1 MQDREYL
8 FRRREYLFRRQLRQ
22 FRILTIVGYVLLLLI
37 VVGIVIAPM
46 VIESEGLSV
55 PVALP
60 VGIVGMVLAFSVAM
74 PFLLGAYDKTKCPYC
89 GKHIEEGY
97 WISHGI
103 RFNGPT
109 RRYWKLFFGRPVQC
123 PHCHSQVGGEKMCG

>member
-1 MQDREYL
+1 MQN
-8 FRRREYLFRRQLRQ
+8 REYLFRRQLRQ
-22 FRILTIVGYVLLLLI
+22 FRILTIVGYVLLMLI
-37 VVGIVIAPM
+37 FVGMATALM
-46 VIESEGLSV
+46 VIKSEDLSV

-60 VGIVGMVLAFSVAM
+60 VGIVGLVLALAGVM
-74 PFLLGAYDKTKCPYC
+74 PFLLAAYDKTKCPYC

-109 RRYWKLFFGRPVQC
+109 RRYWKLFLGRPVQC
-123 PHCHSQVGGEKMCG
+123 PHCHSQVGGEKTGI

>member
-1 MQDREYL
+1 MQD
-8 FRRREYLFRRQLRQ
+8 REYLFRRQLRQ
-22 FRILTIVGYVLLLLI
+22 FRTLTIVGYVLLLLI
-37 VVGIVIAPM
+37 VVGMVIAPM

-109 RRYWKLFFGRPVQC
+109 RRYWKLFLGRPVQC
-123 PHCHSQVGGEKMCG
+123 PHCHAQVGGEKTGI